1 MKNILKY
8 SKRQYIVITHL
19 WDKAQS
25 PSNKNAT
32 WMLLNVYLFIR
43 NITLQYYINYNT

>member
-25 PSNKNAT
+25 PRNENAT
-32 WMLLNVYLFIR
+32 WMLLNIPIYKK
-43 NITLQYYINYNT
+43 YYITVLYKL